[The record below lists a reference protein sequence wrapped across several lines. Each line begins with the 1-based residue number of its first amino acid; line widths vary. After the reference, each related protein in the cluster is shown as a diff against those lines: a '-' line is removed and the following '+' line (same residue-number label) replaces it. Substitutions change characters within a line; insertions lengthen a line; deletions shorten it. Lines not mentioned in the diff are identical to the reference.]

1 MSEIL
6 EVLRGPVLGL
16 IFVIIALAGII
27 VTAAFAALIAQMGLL
42 LRMRTREPQPQ
53 PARTRSIT
61 YRMPAG
67 TPVVR
72 SPRRSSPPPYAME
85 ASPHRRRHR
94 PGLGSRRPP
103 WSSRRGRRRCCA
115 RHRPAGS
122 RP

>member
-6 EVLRGPVLGL
+6 EVLGGPVLGL
-16 IFVIIALAGII
+16 ICVIFAGAGITG
-27 VTAAFAALIAQMGLL
+27 TAAFAALIAQMGLL

-72 SPRRSSPPPYAME
+72 SPRRSIRESGNGPTVTE
-85 ASPHRRRHR
+85 
-94 PGLGSRRPP
+94 
-103 WSSRRGRRRCCA
+103 
-115 RHRPAGS
+115 
-122 RP
+122 

>member
-16 IFVIIALAGII
+16 IFVIFALAGII

-61 YRMPAG
+61 YRTPAA
-67 TPVVR
+67 PVIR
-72 SPRRSSPPPYAME
+72 SPKRST
-85 ASPHRRRHR
+85 RDV
-94 PGLGSRRPP
+94 GDGS
-103 WSSRRGRRRCCA
+103 SVTQ
-115 RHRPAGS
+115 
-122 RP
+122 

>member
-1 MSEIL
+1 MNEVL
-6 EVLRGPVLGL
+6 EVFRGPVLGL

-67 TPVVR
+67 AFVIR
-72 SPRRSSPPPYAME
+72 SPRHSVRETSNRTGATQ
-85 ASPHRRRHR
+85 
-94 PGLGSRRPP
+94 
-103 WSSRRGRRRCCA
+103 
-115 RHRPAGS
+115 
-122 RP
+122 